1 MTNQTA
7 IPLPGAGRRPLRSG
21 RRWLALLSTAFLAAC
36 SLAPPEGVEPVTD
49 FEAERYLGRW
59 YEIAR
64 LDHRFERGLSA
75 VTAEYA
81 WREDGGVSVLN
92 RGFKEDKGAWDDIEG
107 KAYFIGAPD
116 VGSLKVSFFGPFYGG
131 YHIMALD
138 EAAPDYRY
146 SLISG
151 PNRDYLW
158 ILSRTPALPEAT
170 LNELR
175 AMAGAHGFPVD
186 ELIMVDQSANLGGGT
201 AD

>member
-1 MTNQTA
+1 MPGGARCVPATA
-7 IPLPGAGRRPLRSG
+7 GGPAVNRIPGGLQPARH
-21 RRWLALLSTAFLAAC
+21 
-36 SLAPPEGVEPVTD
+36 PPEGVEPVTD

-116 VGSLKVSFFGPFYGG
+116 VGFPQGLLFRTLLRWLSHHGPGRG
-131 YHIMALD
+131 RRRI
-138 EAAPDYRY
+138 
-146 SLISG
+146 
-151 PNRDYLW
+151 
-158 ILSRTPALPEAT
+158 TAT
-170 LNELR
+170 R
-175 AMAGAHGFPVD
+175 
-186 ELIMVDQSANLGGGT
+186 
-201 AD
+201 